1 MSLRALHRMY
11 LPDEQ
16 AFVFCIRRGPGGDMP
31 EGISSR
37 YTAIVLIGLAT
48 QPATSAEAI
57 FGGRG
62 DTHAVCNR
70 LLQDIHRVSNM
81 GDVALTLWAAAV
93 LGHPDA
99 GRALDRLRR
108 LDPIDGPHPTV
119 EVAWALSA
127 LTANHDQVGDT
138 ALADRVARRLKVSF
152 NAASGV
158 FPHWPYGVKRPFL
171 RSHVSC
177 FADLVY
183 PVQALSHHYRATGD
197 EKSIEAARRCG
208 RLMCDTQ
215 GEQGQWWWHFD
226 ARTGRVIEGYPVY
239 AVHQDAMAPMALW
252 ALRDACGE
260 DSTEA
265 IERGVGWL
273 VSSRELRG
281 ETLIDEGAN
290 LIWRKVA
297 RHEPGKLSR
306 GLQALASRVSPGW
319 RAPVIGSVLRP
330 GRIDHECRPYHLG
343 WLLHAWP
350 PEQSAREAGQ
360 TDAARGEDVHKRKQG
375 AHGTKTGRKVAR

>member
-1 MSLRALHRMY
+1 MSLRALNRMY

-16 AFVFCIRRGPGGDMP
+16 AFVFCVRRGPGGDEP
-31 EGISSR
+31 EGISQR
-37 YTAIVLIGLAT
+37 YTAIVLIGLVT
-48 QPATSAEAI
+48 EPAASAETI
-57 FGGRG
+57 FDGRG
-62 DTHAVCNR
+62 DTHAVCTR
-70 LLQDIHRVSNM
+70 LLRGVDRMANM
-81 GDVALTLWAAAV
+81 GDVALTLWAATL
-93 LGHPDA
+93 LGHPDS
-99 GRALDRLRR
+99 GRAVDSLRR
-108 LDPIDGPHPTV
+108 LDPVDGSHTTV

-127 LTANHDQVGDT
+127 LTANRELVLDG

-152 NAASGV
+152 NEASGV
-158 FPHWPYGVKRPFL
+158 FPHWPYGVKRSFL
-171 RSHVSC
+171 RSHVLC

-183 PVQALSHHYRATGD
+183 PVQALSYHYQASRD
-197 EKSIEAARRCG
+197 EASIDAARRCG
-208 RLMCDTQ
+208 RFMRETQ

-265 IERGVGWL
+265 IDRGVRWL

-281 ETLIDEGAN
+281 ETLIDETAD

-306 GLQALASRVSPGW
+306 GMQALASRVSPGL

-330 GRIDHECRPYHLG
+330 GRIDYECRPYHLG
-343 WLLHAWP
+343 WLLHAWQERKSVGRQP
-350 PEQSAREAGQ
+350 TAVSHHP
-360 TDAARGEDVHKRKQG
+360 TAAS
-375 AHGTKTGRKVAR
+375 